1 MDKFMELYMQ
11 YLFHN
16 KKVTFAAWDLKT
28 SFGLIEPKRFYQA
41 ISLQT

>member
-11 YLFHN
+11 SFFHN

-28 SFGLIEPKRFYQA
+28 SFGLIKLKRFYQA